1 MHDISTSGEVLAML
15 FTDIEGST
23 HLARA
28 LGSDWP
34 PVLGEHRRLLV
45 SAIVGAG
52 GSVRGTEG
60 DALFATFER
69 VEDAVVAAAVGQRS
83 LRSCAWPSEVG
94 EIRVRMGV
102 HTGAVHRD
110 PGGLVGIE
118 IHRAAR
124 IGAAAHGGQVLLS
137 VDARAGLSADADVE
151 DLGLHR
157 LKDFPEPLRLFHLR
171 VHSDRGASAF
181 PAPRTLRA
189 RPTNLPPERRAL
201 VGRDAVSAEV
211 GEALRNHRL
220 VTLTGLGGVGKTHLA
235 LSVAAAMLSDQP
247 GGVWLV
253 RGDRLRA
260 ANELI
265 PSLAAA
271 MRVRDVPG
279 RGLVD
284 TIAEHLQ
291 DDAAMVVLDNLEH
304 LPGAAIE
311 ISHLV
316 SGVPSVRV
324 LATSRAPLR
333 LALERRIPVEP
344 LASEDAAA
352 LFIALA
358 READSGTP
366 VDDRVA
372 VEAICRAL
380 EGLPLALELATARLR
395 VLSLSQLAE
404 RLASMA
410 DWRSQAPDLPDR
422 QRSLRATVD
431 WSLALLSR
439 SAQQLFSHMGVF
451 AGPVALE
458 VIEAVADKDLEVLE
472 SAAEL
477 LDYALLRRSERGLEL
492 VAALREI
499 AREALI
505 TSGHEQRIRRLHADV
520 VIATA
525 ECAGPIFAA
534 DRADRGRME
543 ALLAEAWHAVS
554 WARAADPQ
562 RHIRLATLYGPAW
575 GFVEGRVREAM
586 TETSRALAAGELV
599 AGTNEL
605 ADLLFV
611 QSTMLSWCGRE
622 QDGLRLAERAAAMI
636 EDRPAAQA
644 ADNLITLSIVRDAAG
659 SHEGALAAAREA
671 VVRARE
677 IGHGGRLLRNL
688 AYQAQA
694 LVNAG
699 DLDVAGPV
707 LDEAEVLAGVTDT
720 VMADVLPSLRADWAL
735 AQGNVR
741 AALTGYAASLTATI
755 RRGELGAVVWD
766 AAGIVVALAELHDP
780 AAVIEVGTLLE
791 LAAADQGVD
800 LRSLRSTG
808 VTVPEAIAVALA
820 DLPLKTAEAIRL
832 IAKALPTNQRPDQ
845 ILKLANARVTASA

>member
-1 MHDISTSGEVLAML
+1 ML

-23 HLARA
+23 QLARA

-34 PVLGEHRRLLV
+34 PVLAEHRRLLV

-52 GSVRGTEG
+52 GCVQLAEG
-60 DALFATFER
+60 DAFFVTFER
-69 VEDAVVAAAVGQRS
+69 VEDAVLAAAVGQRA
-83 LRSCAWPSEVG
+83 LRSYAWPSEAG

-102 HTGAVHRD
+102 HVGVVHRD

-137 VDARAGLSADADVE
+137 VDARVALGADADVE

-171 VHSDRGASAF
+171 VHPDRGASTF

-211 GEALRNHRL
+211 GEALRDHRL
-220 VTLTGLGGVGKTHLA
+220 VTLTGPGGVGKTHLA
-235 LSVAAAMLSDQP
+235 LSVAAAMLDDQP

-253 RGDRLRA
+253 RGDRLRVA
-260 ANELI
+260 SELI
-265 PSLAAA
+265 PSLAAT

-284 TIAEHLQ
+284 AIAEHLQ
-291 DDAAMVVLDNLEH
+291 DDAAVVVLDNLEH
-304 LPGAAIE
+304 LAGAAVE
-311 ISHLV
+311 VSDLV

-333 LALERRIPVEP
+333 LALERRFPVEP

-352 LFIALA
+352 LFTVLA
-358 READSGTP
+358 READSSTP
-366 VDDRVA
+366 VDDWVA
-372 VEAICRAL
+372 VETICRAL
-380 EGLPLALELATARLR
+380 EGLPLALELASARLR
-395 VLSLSQLAE
+395 VLSPTQLAE
-404 RLASMA
+404 RLASIA
-410 DWRSQAPDLPDR
+410 DWRSHAPDLPDR

-431 WSLALLSR
+431 WSLGLLPR
-439 SAQQLFSHMGVF
+439 SAQQLFSYMGVF

-458 VIEAVADKDLEVLE
+458 VIEAVADRDLEVLE

-505 TSGHEQRIRRLHADV
+505 TSGHEQRIRRVHADV

-525 ECAGPIFAA
+525 ERAGPGLAA
-534 DRADRGRME
+534 DRADRRRVE

-562 RHIRLATLYGPAW
+562 RHVRLATLYGTEW
-575 GFVEGRVREAM
+575 GFFEGRVREAIA
-586 TETSRALAAGELV
+586 ETSAALAAAELV
-599 AGTNEL
+599 ASPNEL

-611 QSTMLSWCGRE
+611 QSLMLSWCGRE
-622 QDGLRLAERAAAMI
+622 QEGLPLAERAAAMV

-644 ADNLITLSIVRDAAG
+644 ADNLIVLSIVRDAAG
-659 SHEGALAAAREA
+659 SHEAALAAAREA
-671 VVRARE
+671 VARARE
-677 IGHGGRLLRNL
+677 IGHRGRLLRNL
-688 AYQAQA
+688 AYEAQA

-699 DLDVAGPV
+699 ALDLAGPV
-707 LDEAEVLAGVTDT
+707 FDEAEALAGATDT
-720 VMADVLPSLRADWAL
+720 AMAEVLPSLRADWAL
-735 AQGNVR
+735 ARGDVR
-741 AALTGYAASLTATI
+741 AALTGYATSLAASI
-755 RRGELGAVVWD
+755 RRGELGAVLWD

-780 AAVIEVGTLLE
+780 AAVLEVGTLLE

-800 LRSLRSTG
+800 LVSLRSTG
-808 VTVPEAIAVALA
+808 LTVPEAIAAARA
-820 DLPLKTAEAIRL
+820 DLPLETAEAIRSM
-832 IAKALPTNQRPDQ
+832 AEALPTNQRPDQ
-845 ILKLANARVTASA
+845 ILKLTNARVTVSA